1 MSLTVDETAGD
12 LPVRDVG
19 LMRGGLMPTV
29 PDSVR
34 DGRSWKKLQVLKLK
48 DRQRVF
54 QVPREQLEDQCFRLQ
69 EENNLLRQHTRTQ
82 EQRLRRMS
90 TKLMRLRE
98 GHPGEAGTRVRE
110 GDMEDMIQELEARV
124 ATLESQK
131 GALQSKL
138 SMARQHIMDLGPGRS
153 YHRLRGR
160 GLDGQGGVTRAA
172 QTAPPRYGLSLEDTR
187 GEIEKFRSSVIE
199 TQKVR
204 VTELEQAA
212 QSLRDT
218 LGEKERE
225 IEDSMKE
232 MRRQQAN
239 GHRITIKDNVDVIR
253 LQKHLSDKSA
263 ALRVSQEKFNV
274 LQEAYEAQLEEGQRS
289 LKESQGALLE
299 KVEELSEQLKQE
311 RQRALTLEGQ
321 LTAATLSMQAL
332 KEFQERVSDLEGE
345 KNLLKDSY
353 DTLLESTLSAHSH
366 VEEKVDRERE
376 LEKDREREK
385 EEIWRTDIK
394 RLEEILRVE
403 REERGR
409 LEEEKERLQLDKE
422 RIEEQQERERESV
435 ESIRGKH
442 DRMEQEVLQYR
453 QEVTSLQERLDSVTK
468 EFDMSVEDLSE
479 TLIQIKTFRLQQEGR
494 EGLRFLGI
502 DGKVE
507 DSSRELRDLQA
518 SQAETVLE
526 LQKTRDLLLLQHR
539 INNDLQAELNTM
551 IERAEREREETKR
564 RVAEKEK
571 LLGRRVLQIN
581 TLQAQLKELAYSPRN
596 YKRSIPLQYTWPGWD
611 QEVVQPIEDDTTF
624 SQLRAGESLLEIHL
638 RGAAFTP
645 GGLRTMGGAGKGAGS
660 KDEAVV
666 TFCTYALLD
675 FEMHSTPLVSGG
687 QPNYGFTSKYPLS
700 ARDLG
705 RLGGQGGGVLVELH
719 QALGGVRFVTRGG
732 AQVPLVGAV
741 ERRGEQVSGRVNI
754 AGSEGDVI
762 GILDFR
768 VRLFPPSEPVDT
780 LIERGVDRMTERGAD
795 RRIERGAGRM
805 TERGADRWIERGA
818 DRMTDRLMD
827 RRTISPQ
834 RQWSPIWA
842 QRGLGLEDSVREHE
856 LFDYGRGIPNEL
868 EVVLEHCVGLSARW
882 PELLPDSYL
891 MYRLYDLPPHASP
904 TIPCSADPL
913 FNDTVS
919 YPLAVTT
926 DVLEYLRGCSLWV
939 YVFDDNDDQT
949 PPAYLAKTPI
959 PLRPLAAGRPIRGDY
974 VLRDTGGGRRGMV
987 RVFIRWIYPFQPPE
1001 GSTQRHKEMDRMERA
1016 MERRSERAEELP
1028 RPIAKPR
1035 VKSKAVE
1042 PRVDRPAA
1050 HKETSIQP
1058 KPRPP
1063 PIKLRLPQPNAQSER
1078 ATHVTSPEPSVAT
1091 PLQSPARKRAT
1102 PLRSPATLL
1111 TPGTS
1116 QATPSQSPTRKQ
1128 ATPLRLPEVRGQ
1140 SSPVSELTPSRPD
1153 SARSTRSSAS
1163 DDKSYFKDAPSLEQ
1177 VSMEEE
1183 EEEEEQEE
1191 KSDKAQVDSE
1201 VMESRESRT
1210 SNRSDVLIIPPS
1222 SRRIRKGDK
1231 LRVEILSLSFEPT
1244 SRVALDESVQ
1254 RVYVEYR
1261 LLGVPME
1268 TTETPMSLRKPSEGE
1283 EIHYNFTR
1291 VIYVDGSEAAP
1302 LRQYLY
1308 TMLEGTDPNQGRLK
1322 FTVVNE
1328 PMDDDDDE
1336 ECTDVGHAFLDLQE
1350 LLLTGNDITERQI
1363 DIVSVDV
1370 EKEVMGKL
1378 KVSLEA
1384 AKTLTG
1390 IYWDY
1395 RQKRDQETKKDEE
1408 NDEKEED
1415 KEQEEEENETLKKED
1430 EIQVIDYDIDD
1441 DDSDFY

>member
-19 LMRGGLMPTV
+19 LLRGGLMPTV

-34 DGRSWKKLQVLKLK
+34 DGRSWKKPQVLKLK

-98 GHPGEAGTRVRE
+98 GRPGEAGTRVRE

-160 GLDGQGGVTRAA
+160 GMDGQGGVTRAA
-172 QTAPPRYGLSLEDTR
+172 QTAPPHYGLSLEDTR
-187 GEIEKFRSSVIE
+187 GETEKFRSSVIE

-332 KEFQERVSDLEGE
+332 EEFQERVSDLEGE

-376 LEKDREREK
+376 REKDREREK
-385 EEIWRTDIK
+385 EEIWRRDIK

-564 RVAEKEK
+564 RVVEKDK
-571 LLGRRVLQIN
+571 LLGRRALQIN

-611 QEVVQPIEDDTTF
+611 QEVVQSIEDDTTF

-762 GILDFR
+762 GILDFW
-768 VRLFPPSEPVDT
+768 VRLFPPAEPVDT

-834 RQWSPIWA
+834 RQWRPIWA
-842 QRGLGLEDSVREHE
+842 QRGRGLEDSVREQE

-868 EVVLEHCVGLSARW
+868 EVVLEHCVDLSPRW

-891 MYRLYDLPPHASP
+891 MYRLYDLPPHTSP

-1001 GSTQRHKEMDRMERA
+1001 GSTQRHKEMDRMER
-1016 MERRSERAEELP
+1016 RSERAEELP

-1058 KPRPP
+1058 KPCPP

-1078 ATHVTSPEPSVAT
+1078 ATSVTSPEPSVAT

-1116 QATPSQSPTRKQ
+1116 QTTPSQSPTRKQ
-1128 ATPLRLPEVRGQ
+1128 ATPLWLPEVRGQ

-1163 DDKSYFKDAPSLEQ
+1163 DDKSYFKDTPSLEQ

-1191 KSDKAQVDSE
+1191 KSDEAQVDRE

-1328 PMDDDDDE
+1328 PMDDDNDE

-1395 RQKRDQETKKDEE
+1395 RQKRDQKTKKDEE
-1408 NDEKEED
+1408 NDEEED
-1415 KEQEEEENETLKKED
+1415 KEQEEEEKETLKKED

>member
-34 DGRSWKKLQVLKLK
+34 DGRSWKKPQMLKLK

-98 GHPGEAGTRVRE
+98 GRPGEAGTRVRE
-110 GDMEDMIQELEARV
+110 GDMEEMIQELEARV

-138 SMARQHIMDLGPGRS
+138 SMARQHIMDMGPGRS

-160 GLDGQGGVTRAA
+160 GMDGQGGVRQAA

-187 GEIEKFRSSVIE
+187 GAIETFRSSVIE

-232 MRRQQAN
+232 MRRQQAG
-239 GHRITIKDNVDVIR
+239 GHRITIKDNVDMIR

-332 KEFQERVSDLEGE
+332 EEFQERVSDLEGE

-353 DTLLESTLSAHSH
+353 DTLLESTLSVHSH
-366 VEEKVDRERE
+366 AEEKVDRERE

-385 EEIWRTDIK
+385 EEIWRMDIK

-409 LEEEKERLQLDKE
+409 LEEEKERLQRDKE

-453 QEVTSLQERLDSVTK
+453 QEVTSLQKRLDSVTK

-502 DGKVE
+502 DAKVE

-551 IERAEREREETKR
+551 IERAERERGETKR
-564 RVAEKEK
+564 RVAEKDK
-571 LLGRRVLQIN
+571 LLGRRALQIN

-596 YKRSIPLQYTWPGWD
+596 YKRNIPLQYTWPGGD

-645 GGLRTMGGAGKGAGS
+645 GGLRTMGGARKGAGS
-660 KDEAVV
+660 KGEAVV

-719 QALGGVRFVTRGG
+719 QALGGVRFLTRGG

-741 ERRGEQVSGRVNI
+741 ERRGERVSGRVNI

-762 GILDFR
+762 GILDFWM
-768 VRLFPPSEPVDT
+768 RLFPPAEPMDT
-780 LIERGVDRMTERGAD
+780 LIERGTDRMTERGAD
-795 RRIERGAGRM
+795 RRIERGA
-805 TERGADRWIERGA
+805 DRRIERGA

-842 QRGLGLEDSVREHE
+842 QRGLGLEDSVREQE
-856 LFDYGRGIPNEL
+856 LFDYGGGIPNEL
-868 EVVLEHCVGLSARW
+868 EVVLEHCVGLRARW

-891 MYRLYDLPPHASP
+891 VYRLYDLPPHASP
-904 TIPCSADPL
+904 TIPCSANPL

-926 DVLEYLRGCSLWV
+926 DVLEYLRGGSLWV

-959 PLRPLAAGRPIRGDY
+959 PLRPLAAGQPIRGDY
-974 VLRDTGGGRRGMV
+974 VLRDTGGGPRGMV

-1001 GSTQRHKEMDRMERA
+1001 DSTQRHKEMDRMERG
-1016 MERRSERAEELP
+1016 SERAEELP

-1042 PRVDRPAA
+1042 PRMDRPAA
-1050 HKETSIQP
+1050 QKETSIQP

-1063 PIKLRLPQPNAQSER
+1063 PIKLRLPQPDAQSER
-1078 ATHVTSPEPSVAT
+1078 ATPVTSPEPSVAT
-1091 PLQSPARKRAT
+1091 PLQSPARKRVT
-1102 PLRSPATLL
+1102 PLRSPATLLL

-1116 QATPSQSPTRKQ
+1116 QATPSQKQ
-1128 ATPLRLPEVRGQ
+1128 ATPLRPPEVRGQ

-1153 SARSTRSSAS
+1153 SARSSRSSAS
-1163 DDKSYFKDAPSLEQ
+1163 DDKSYFKDIPSLEQ
-1177 VSMEEE
+1177 VSLE

-1210 SNRSDVLIIPPS
+1210 SNRSDVIIVPPS

-1268 TTETPMSLRKPSEGE
+1268 TTETPMSLRKPSDGE

-1291 VIYVDGSEAAP
+1291 VIYVDSSEAAP

-1328 PMDDDDDE
+1328 PMDDDDDDDE

-1415 KEQEEEENETLKKED
+1415 KEQEEEERETLKKED

>member
-34 DGRSWKKLQVLKLK
+34 DGRSWKKPQVLKLK

-98 GHPGEAGTRVRE
+98 GRPGEAGTRVRE
-110 GDMEDMIQELEARV
+110 GDMEEMIQELEARV

-160 GLDGQGGVTRAA
+160 GMDGQGGVRRAA
-172 QTAPPRYGLSLEDTR
+172 QTAPAHYGLSLEDTR

-232 MRRQQAN
+232 MRRQQAG

-332 KEFQERVSDLEGE
+332 EEFQERVSDLEGE

-366 VEEKVDRERE
+366 MEEKVDRERE

-385 EEIWRTDIK
+385 EELWRMDIK

-409 LEEEKERLQLDKE
+409 LEEEKERLQRDKE
-422 RIEEQQERERESV
+422 RIEEQQERERESID
-435 ESIRGKH
+435 SIRGKH

-564 RVAEKEK
+564 RVAEKDK
-571 LLGRRVLQIN
+571 LLGRRALQIN

-596 YKRSIPLQYTWPGWD
+596 YKRNIPLQYTWPGGD

-638 RGAAFTP
+638 KGAAFTP
-645 GGLRTMGGAGKGAGS
+645 GGLRTMGDARKGAGS
-660 KDEAVV
+660 KGEAVV

-741 ERRGEQVSGRVNI
+741 ERRGERVSGRVNI

-762 GILDFR
+762 GILDFWM
-768 VRLFPPSEPVDT
+768 RLFPPAEPMDT
-780 LIERGVDRMTERGAD
+780 LMERGTDRVTERGAD
-795 RRIERGAGRM
+795 RRIERGA
-805 TERGADRWIERGA
+805 DRRIERGA

-842 QRGLGLEDSVREHE
+842 QRGLGLEDSVCEQE
-856 LFDYGRGIPNEL
+856 PFDYGGGIPNEL
-868 EVVLEHCVGLSARW
+868 EVGLEHCVGLSARW
-882 PELLPDSYL
+882 PGLLPDSYL
-891 MYRLYDLPPHASP
+891 VYRLYDLPPHSSP

-926 DVLEYLRGCSLWV
+926 DVLEYLRGGSLWV

-974 VLRDTGGGRRGMV
+974 VLRDTGGGPRGMV

-1050 HKETSIQP
+1050 QKETSIQP

-1063 PIKLRLPQPNAQSER
+1063 PIKLRLPQPDAHSER
-1078 ATHVTSPEPSVAT
+1078 ATPVTSPEPSVAT

-1111 TPGTS
+1111 LTPGTS

-1128 ATPLRLPEVRGQ
+1128 ATPLRLPEARGQ

-1163 DDKSYFKDAPSLEQ
+1163 DDKSYFKDIPSLEQ
-1177 VSMEEE
+1177 VSME

-1210 SNRSDVLIIPPS
+1210 SNRSDVIIIPPS

-1268 TTETPMSLRKPSEGE
+1268 TTETPMSLRKPSDGE

-1291 VIYVDGSEAAP
+1291 VIYVDSSEAAP

-1395 RQKRDQETKKDEE
+1395 RQKRDQETKSDEE

-1415 KEQEEEENETLKKED
+1415 KEQEEEEKETLKKED
-1430 EIQVIDYDIDD
+1430 AIQVIDYDIDD

>member
-34 DGRSWKKLQVLKLK
+34 DGRSWKKPQVLKMK

-54 QVPREQLEDQCFRLQ
+54 QVPREQLEDQCLRLQ

-98 GHPGEAGTRVRE
+98 GRPGEAGTRVME
-110 GDMEDMIQELEARV
+110 VDMEETIQELEARV

-138 SMARQHIMDLGPGRS
+138 SMARQHIMDLGPGRN

-160 GLDGQGGVTRAA
+160 GIDGEGGVRRAA
-172 QTAPPRYGLSLEDTR
+172 QTAPPRYGPSLEDTR
-187 GEIEKFRSSVIE
+187 GEIEKLHTLLRSSVIE
-199 TQKVR
+199 TQQVR
-204 VTELEQAA
+204 VTELELAA

-218 LGEKERE
+218 LREKERE

-232 MRRQQAN
+232 MRRQQAD

-253 LQKHLSDKSA
+253 LQKQLSDKSA

-274 LQEAYEAQLEEGQRS
+274 LQEGQRS

-321 LTAATLSMQAL
+321 LTTTTLSKQAL
-332 KEFQERVSDLEGE
+332 EEFQERVSDLEGE

-366 VEEKVDRERE
+366 TEEKVDRERE

-385 EEIWRTDIK
+385 EEIWRMDIE

-422 RIEEQQERERESV
+422 RIEEQQERERESI

-479 TLIQIKTFRLQQEGR
+479 TLIQIKAFRLQQEGR

-502 DGKVE
+502 DEKVE

-539 INNDLQAELNTM
+539 INNDLQAEFSTM
-551 IERAEREREETKR
+551 KERAEREREETKR
-564 RVAEKEK
+564 RVAEKDK
-571 LLGRRVLQIN
+571 LLGRRALQIN

-596 YKRSIPLQYTWPGWD
+596 YKRNIPLQYTWPGGD

-645 GGLRTMGGAGKGAGS
+645 GGLRTMGGTREGTGSKGA
-660 KDEAVV
+660 EVV

-719 QALGGVRFVTRGG
+719 QALGGVRFVTQGRV
-732 AQVPLVGAV
+732 QVPLVGAV
-741 ERRGEQVSGRVNI
+741 ERRGERVSGQVNI

-762 GILDFR
+762 GILDFW
-768 VRLFPPSEPVDT
+768 VRLFPPAEPMDT
-780 LIERGVDRMTERGAD
+780 LIERGMD
-795 RRIERGAGRM
+795 RM
-805 TERGADRWIERGA
+805 TERGADRWIARG
-818 DRMTDRLMD
+818 TDRLMD
-827 RRTISPQ
+827 RKTISPQ
-834 RQWSPIWA
+834 RQWSPTWA
-842 QRGLGLEDSVREHE
+842 QRALGLEDSMHEQE
-856 LFDYGRGIPNEL
+856 LFDYGGGIPNEL
-868 EVVLEHCVGLSARW
+868 EVVLERCVGLSARW
-882 PELLPDSYL
+882 PGLLPDAYL
-891 MYRLYDLPPHASP
+891 IYRLYDLPPHASP

-926 DVLEYLRGCSLWV
+926 DVLEYLRGGSLWV
-939 YVFDDNDDQT
+939 YVFDDSDDQT

-974 VLRDTGGGRRGMV
+974 VLRDTGGGPRGMV
-987 RVFIRWIYPFQPPE
+987 RVFIRWMYPFQPPE
-1001 GSTQRHKEMDRMERA
+1001 GSTQRHKETDRVERA

-1035 VKSKAVE
+1035 VKLKVVE
-1042 PRVDRPAA
+1042 PRVDRSAA
-1050 HKETSIQP
+1050 QKETYIQ
-1058 KPRPP
+1058 PRPP
-1063 PIKLRLPQPNAQSER
+1063 PIKLRLPQPDAQLER
-1078 ATHVTSPEPSVAT
+1078 ATPVTSPEPSGAT

-1102 PLRSPATLL
+1102 PLRSPAYQATLLL

-1116 QATPSQSPTRKQ
+1116 QATPSQSPARKRG
-1128 ATPLRLPEVRGQ
+1128 TPLRLPEVRGQ
-1140 SSPVSELTPSRPD
+1140 SLPVSELTPSRPD

-1163 DDKSYFKDAPSLEQ
+1163 DDKSYVKDIPSLEQ
-1177 VSMEEE
+1177 VSME

-1201 VMESRESRT
+1201 VMESRESTT
-1210 SNRSDVLIIPPS
+1210 SNRSDVIIIPPS

-1268 TTETPMSLRKPSEGE
+1268 TTETPMSLRKPSDGE

-1291 VIYVDGSEAAP
+1291 VIYVDSSEAAP
-1302 LRQYLY
+1302 LRRYLY

-1336 ECTDVGHAFLDLQE
+1336 ECIDVGHAFLDLRE

-1363 DIVSVDV
+1363 DIVSVDE

-1395 RQKRDQETKKDEE
+1395 RRKRDEETKKDEE
-1408 NDEKEED
+1408 NDEKEEE
-1415 KEQEEEENETLKKED
+1415 KEEKEEEEEEKETLKKED

>member
-34 DGRSWKKLQVLKLK
+34 DGRSWKKPQVLKLK

-98 GHPGEAGTRVRE
+98 GRPGEAGTRVRE
-110 GDMEDMIQELEARV
+110 GDMEEMIQELEARV

-138 SMARQHIMDLGPGRS
+138 SMARQHIMDMGPGRS

-160 GLDGQGGVTRAA
+160 GMDGQGGVRQAA

-187 GEIEKFRSSVIE
+187 GAIETFRSSVIE

-232 MRRQQAN
+232 MRRQQAG
-239 GHRITIKDNVDVIR
+239 GHRITIKDNVDMIR

-332 KEFQERVSDLEGE
+332 EEFQERVSDLEGE

-353 DTLLESTLSAHSH
+353 DTLLESTLSVHSH
-366 VEEKVDRERE
+366 AEEKVDRERE

-385 EEIWRTDIK
+385 EEIWRMDIK

-409 LEEEKERLQLDKE
+409 LEEEKERLQRDKE

-453 QEVTSLQERLDSVTK
+453 QEVTSLQEKLDSVTK

-502 DGKVE
+502 DAKVE

-551 IERAEREREETKR
+551 IERAERERGETKR
-564 RVAEKEK
+564 RVAEKDK
-571 LLGRRVLQIN
+571 LLGRRALQIN

-596 YKRSIPLQYTWPGWD
+596 YKRNIPLQYTWPGGD

-645 GGLRTMGGAGKGAGS
+645 GGLRTMGGARKGAGS
-660 KDEAVV
+660 KGEAVV

-719 QALGGVRFVTRGG
+719 QALGGVRFLTRGG

-741 ERRGEQVSGRVNI
+741 ERRGERVSGRVNI

-762 GILDFR
+762 GILDFWM
-768 VRLFPPSEPVDT
+768 RLFPPAEPMDT
-780 LIERGVDRMTERGAD
+780 LIERGTDRMTERGAD
-795 RRIERGAGRM
+795 RR
-805 TERGADRWIERGA
+805 IERGA

-842 QRGLGLEDSVREHE
+842 QRGLGLEDSVREQE
-856 LFDYGRGIPNEL
+856 LFDYGGGIPNEL
-868 EVVLEHCVGLSARW
+868 EVVLEHCVGLRARW

-891 MYRLYDLPPHASP
+891 VYRLYDLPPHASP
-904 TIPCSADPL
+904 TIPCSANPL

-926 DVLEYLRGCSLWV
+926 DVLEYLRGGSLWV

-959 PLRPLAAGRPIRGDY
+959 PLRPLAAGQPIRGDY
-974 VLRDTGGGRRGMV
+974 VLRDTGGGPRGMV

-1001 GSTQRHKEMDRMERA
+1001 DSTQRHKEMDRMERA

-1042 PRVDRPAA
+1042 PRMDRPAA
-1050 HKETSIQP
+1050 QKETSIQP

-1063 PIKLRLPQPNAQSER
+1063 PIKLRLPQPDAQSER
-1078 ATHVTSPEPSVAT
+1078 ATPVTSPEPSVAT
-1091 PLQSPARKRAT
+1091 PLQSPARKRVT
-1102 PLRSPATLL
+1102 PLRSPATLLL

-1116 QATPSQSPTRKQ
+1116 QATPSQKQ
-1128 ATPLRLPEVRGQ
+1128 ATPLRPPEVRGQ

-1153 SARSTRSSAS
+1153 SARSSRSSAS
-1163 DDKSYFKDAPSLEQ
+1163 DDKSYFKDIPSLEQ
-1177 VSMEEE
+1177 VSLE

-1210 SNRSDVLIIPPS
+1210 SNRSDVIIVPPS

-1268 TTETPMSLRKPSEGE
+1268 TTETPMSLRKPSDGE

-1291 VIYVDGSEAAP
+1291 VIYVDSSEAAP

-1328 PMDDDDDE
+1328 PMDDDDDDDE

-1415 KEQEEEENETLKKED
+1415 KEQEEEERETLKKED